1 MTSRYGTDSDPRG
14 RSQRASS
21 VGVGD
26 RDGAH
31 RSDSGRSGGIAPE
44 PGQYLVFRIG
54 TELYAVSVLEANEV
68 LEYRAPTPVP
78 GAPAWISGMLSLR
91 GRPVPILDL
100 AAKFGVS
107 HHRTGATSCIVVL
120 DLVVDEEP
128 SQVGIV
134 VDDVPAVI
142 HLGDEQIAEPPQFG
156 TIVHVRYLR
165 GMARLDSGLVL
176 LLDAAGALTAEDAA
190 LLSSLEARAGA
201 GGPARAPSAGAGASG
216 TNEESQG

>member
-1 MTSRYGTDSDPRG
+1 MARPNDPESDPRAPF
-14 RSQRASS
+14 QRAPP
-21 VGVGD
+21 VGG
-26 RDGAH
+26 G
-31 RSDSGRSGGIAPE
+31 SRSGANRSVSNRGHGHAPE
-44 PGQYLVFRIG
+44 PGQYLIFRIG

-78 GAPAWISGMLSLR
+78 GVPAWISGMLSLR

-107 HHRTGATSCIVVL
+107 NQRTGATSCIVVL
-120 DLVVDEEP
+120 DLVLDEEP
-128 SQVGIV
+128 SQVGVV

-142 HLGDEQIAEPPQFG
+142 DLGDEQIAEPPQFG

-190 LLSSLEARAGA
+190 LSATARKTWARTTLTSNRNEIARMSSVRNGL
-201 GGPARAPSAGAGASG
+201 
-216 TNEESQG
+216 